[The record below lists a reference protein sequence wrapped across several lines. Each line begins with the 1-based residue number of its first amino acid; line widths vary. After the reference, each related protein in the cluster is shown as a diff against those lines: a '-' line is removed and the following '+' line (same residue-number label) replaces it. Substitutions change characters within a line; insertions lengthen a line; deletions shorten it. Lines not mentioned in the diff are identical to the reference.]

1 VRDGIPSAYRPVF
14 VQVAAGSLPIEK
26 EKQNI
31 PRMGIVVPDPLP
43 NGDAERPDD
52 ASSTSGHARWVRK
65 TMSQSGEQ
73 HNAGAITRIDPPHA
87 LEASNALHAEL
98 PAASECV
105 DAEVLA
111 WTPHAAEQLEL
122 QARQLADHLRGRLR
136 DLDQRESVLNSRAA
150 ALETEQRTNRLWLNE
165 RSAELAEREASLK
178 QREYELELRE
188 RDIATEE
195 AATGEERQRQLQE
208 LRIRAEEMTRRE
220 EALAEGLRRLASQT
234 EAARLE
240 KERQIAAHAEAASA
254 LNRRNGELESR
265 LKYLAEA
272 ETILGQERQRLA
284 VEKTELAARQI
295 MLRKAIDDEQQLA
308 NARKRQLLDEWES
321 AQAALATQRNRLEQR
336 EEAVHQLRTDA
347 AHMLRAAME
356 ARLEAEQLWVRL
368 ANSMPAAEITR
379 AQCDLRMQQADQHQR
394 CMSEMRHEQLNASE
408 LLLQLDARAA
418 ALREQRQALEE
429 WHHAARK
436 EADERE
442 QLLIACMAG
451 INPSAQVPLKPSHPT
466 DANTLPLADHIAADH
481 TNADR
486 PASATRA
493 RAA

>member
-1 VRDGIPSAYRPVF
+1 
-14 VQVAAGSLPIEK
+14 
-26 EKQNI
+26 
-31 PRMGIVVPDPLP
+31 
-43 NGDAERPDD
+43 
-52 ASSTSGHARWVRK
+52 
-65 TMSQSGEQ
+65 MSHSGEQ
-73 HNAGAITRIDPPHA
+73 QNAGAITRIDPPHA
-87 LEASNALHAEL
+87 IEASNSLHAEL
-98 PAASECV
+98 PAANDCV
-105 DAEVLA
+105 ETEVPA

-178 QREYELELRE
+178 QREYELELRQ

-208 LRIRAEEMTRRE
+208 LRTRAEELARRE
-220 EALAEGLRRLASQT
+220 DGLAEGLRRLASQT

-240 KERQIAAHAEAASA
+240 RDRQNAAHAEAASA
-254 LNRRNGELESR
+254 LNLRNQELESR
-265 LKYLAEA
+265 LQCLAEA
-272 ETILGQERQRLA
+272 EAILGQERQRLA

-295 MLRKAIDDEQQLA
+295 VLRKAIEDEQQLA
-308 NARKRQLLDEWES
+308 HARKRQLTDEWES
-321 AQAALATQRNRLEQR
+321 AQAILAAQRSRLEQR

-347 AHMLRAAME
+347 AQMLRAAME

-368 ANSMPAAEITR
+368 ADSVPAAEITR

-394 CMSEMRHEQLNASE
+394 CMSEMRREQLNASE

-429 WHHAARK
+429 WHHAVRR

-442 QLLIACMAG
+442 QLLVACIGG
-451 INPSAQVPLKPSHPT
+451 INTSAHDPLNSSHPT
-466 DANTLPLADHIAADH
+466 VANTLSLADHIAAEH
-481 TNADR
+481 TNSDR
-486 PASATRA
+486 PESATRA
-493 RAA
+493 KAA